1 MNNFNKLIDYI
12 NILHAKIN
20 LLLSDGGNIS
30 VLASIFGIIFIAWF
44 ITRRIRKH
52 FLQQKFPLSLF
63 SNIIAPSIVYAALS
77 IINLAYLIKH
87 SSSNYLISF
96 FSWLALA
103 MLCIRAING
112 ILSHLFASKSY
123 IQSLTKIIQL
133 SLWLCALVM
142 ITDSNNDIIV
152 LLDSITFHLSKTNE
166 ISIWDIL
173 HAIATIIIA
182 IVIAMLTNQ
191 FIERKISNVQN
202 IDNNLQ
208 QIFIRLSK
216 ILIFI
221 VGLLITL
228 PMVGIDITALSV
240 LGGAIGVGIGFGL
253 QKIASNFLSG
263 FIILFDRSIKVGDRL
278 IIDNNAG
285 LVEKITMRY
294 VVMER
299 FDGTEVLIP
308 NEMFITNSI
317 QNQSY
322 SNTSLRAEISCN
334 IGSGNDIMQAI
345 ELITQIIKNEP
356 NTLNDKV
363 SVNITR
369 LIDDGVE
376 VKGYFWVENPSL
388 ISGVSNSIYVKIV
401 ELFKQQTI
409 TLPATSQKIELIKNG

>member
-20 LLLSDGGNIS
+20 LLLSDGGNLS
-30 VLASIFGIIFIAWF
+30 VLASILGIIFIAWF

-334 IGSGNDIMQAI
+334 IGSGNDIMHAI

>member
-1 MNNFNKLIDYI
+1 
-12 NILHAKIN
+12 
-20 LLLSDGGNIS
+20 
-30 VLASIFGIIFIAWF
+30 
-44 ITRRIRKH
+44 
-52 FLQQKFPLSLF
+52 
-63 SNIIAPSIVYAALS
+63 
-77 IINLAYLIKH
+77 
-87 SSSNYLISF
+87 
-96 FSWLALA
+96 

-133 SLWLCALVM
+133 SLWLCALVI

>member
-20 LLLSDGGNIS
+20 LLLSDGGNLS
-30 VLASIFGIIFIAWF
+30 VLASILGIIFIAWF

-52 FLQQKFPLSLF
+52 LLQQKFPLSLF
-63 SNIIAPSIVYAALS
+63 SNIIAPSVVYAALS

-96 FSWLALA
+96 FSWLALT

-334 IGSGNDIMQAI
+334 IGSENDIMHAI

>member
-401 ELFKQQTI
+401 ELFKQQAI
-409 TLPATSQKIELIKNG
+409 TLPATSQRIELIKNG